1 MELTRATVPH
11 TRSNLYKTMLFCFSS
26 AHTHRTRVPPS
37 SSSSSQRIDLHF
49 LRLKTGPLLSIRG
62 CLRLQRSHL
71 HRSPPTAFPAFSRT
85 LQSRCVDATTVHN
98 ACDVTDKHPFSAPL
112 SQTAVSF
119 HTKTNQF
126 CTFRLFR
133 IALIHLTCCRRL
145 WRVLFNGFFY
155 FSGFFLLALCPD
167 LSTNS

>member
-1 MELTRATVPH
+1 
-11 TRSNLYKTMLFCFSS
+11 MLFCFSS

-145 WRVLFNGFFY
+145 WRVFGYSTAFLTSPG
-155 FSGFFLLALCPD
+155 SFFLLYAQTSQQTLRYTPY
-167 LSTNS
+167 TA